1 MTLSTL
7 DSKYA
12 FRREMVD
19 RLMTDLYGPGASDEL
34 ITERPLERYVTGV
47 LWRRRMTPTSE
58 APDEPE
64 SVAAASGEASV
75 DSPVANAR
83 LSSPS
88 SVGLTVSV
96 DTALSMCSSC
106 LAHGQQ
112 VCPRADGPGQR

>member
-1 MTLSTL
+1 MTVSTL

-19 RLMTDLYGPGASDEL
+19 RLVTDLYGPAAPDEL

-47 LWRRRMTPTSE
+47 LWPAADESYVE

-64 SVAAASGEASV
+64 SVSAVSGEASV

-83 LSSPS
+83 LTYPS
-88 SVGLTVSV
+88 SVGMTVSV
-96 DTALSMCSSC
+96 DTRLSSS
-106 LAHGQQ
+106 LQ
-112 VCPRADGPGQR
+112 VS